1 MSHNKFFPTIEK
13 FTAEVRRCF
22 AAGWTTL
29 SDAEVDAYLATDE
42 ASSLINNRFETG
54 KDPYSAADC
63 LILMY

>member
-13 FTAEVRRCF
+13 FTAETKRCF

-29 SDAEVDAYLATDE
+29 SDEEVDAYFETDE
-42 ASSLINNRFETG
+42 AKDVINDAFRNG
-54 KDPYSAADC
+54 SPYAAADC